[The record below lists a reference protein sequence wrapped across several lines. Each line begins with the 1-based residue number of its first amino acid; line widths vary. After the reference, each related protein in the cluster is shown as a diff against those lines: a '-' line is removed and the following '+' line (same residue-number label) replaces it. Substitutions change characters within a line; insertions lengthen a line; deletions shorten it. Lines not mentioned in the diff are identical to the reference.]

1 MRQPEVASGTPVTST
16 SDLPS
21 IQLAWHRVT
30 SRPQRN
36 GPDDDPV
43 MVLGPH
49 LFEHRFEP
57 DRWRLELVELQALTQ
72 VAQWCTTPLLHGRLR
87 DQSIHDS

>member
-1 MRQPEVASGTPVTST
+1 MRQPEVASGTPVIST

-36 GPDDDPV
+36 GPDDNPV

-49 LFEHRFEP
+49 LFEHRLGQIGGGWSSSNFKP
-57 DRWRLELVELQALTQ
+57 
-72 VAQWCTTPLLHGRLR
+72 
-87 DQSIHDS
+87 

>member
-1 MRQPEVASGTPVTST
+1 MRVWEMRQPEVARGTPVTST

-21 IQLAWHRVT
+21 IRLAWHRVT

-49 LFEHRFEP
+49 LFEHRLSRIGGAWSSSNFKP
-57 DRWRLELVELQALTQ
+57 
-72 VAQWCTTPLLHGRLR
+72 
-87 DQSIHDS
+87 